1 MPESPRPAAR
11 SAAAAAPKPLAPIDG
26 AVAPLDAVT
35 FRWSAPPGPK
45 AFDLRIATAADP
57 DATLVELEGLPTT
70 ETTLAD
76 ALPPEPCLWWVR
88 RSDGP
93 WSAPSRFV
101 AGTAAD
107 LEVAAREAAARAD
120 EERKAELAAK
130 RQPRVLEPLPEV
142 PPEPVWPHAAGDAL
156 DGAPALDWS
165 SVPGFGPPERADL
178 PAVEA
183 EPPRPLGPLGGE
195 VVDAVTVA
203 LRWAGVPGA
212 TGYEVELSP
221 HPAFDRD
228 VLTLDAGR
236 TTEVALPGLVP
247 STGHKLLW
255 RVRARVGDGATRW
268 SKYGRFY
275 PAADAP
281 VEAFRTGMDAA
292 VLAERKRREH
302 ARLVREHEISL
313 VPLHEREDAVT
324 DGATLAVLVGMMLS
338 GIVIALIVLVV
349 SLIPT

>member
-1 MPESPRPAAR
+1 MPETARPAAR

-45 AFDLRIATAADP
+45 TFDLRIATAADP
-57 DATLVELEGLPTT
+57 DATLVVLEGLPTT
-70 ETTLAD
+70 ETTFAD

-88 RSDGP
+88 RSGGS
-93 WSAPSRFV
+93 WSAPASFV

-107 LEVAAREAAARAD
+107 LEVAAREAAVRAD
-120 EERKAELAAK
+120 EERKAELADR
-130 RQPRVLEPLPEV
+130 RQPRGLGPLPEA
-142 PPEPVWPHAAGDAL
+142 PPEPVWPHATGDAL
-156 DGAPALDWS
+156 DGAPALDWAT
-165 SVPGFGPPERADL
+165 VPGFGTPERADL
-178 PAVEA
+178 PTVEA
-183 EPPRPLGPLGGE
+183 TPPRPLGPLGGE

-212 TGYEVELSP
+212 THYDVELSP

-228 VLTLDAGR
+228 VLSLDAGR

-247 STGHKLLW
+247 ATGHRLLW

-268 SKYGRFY
+268 SEYGRFY

-281 VEAFRTGMDAA
+281 VETFRERMDAA
-292 VLAERKRREH
+292 LLAERKRREH
-302 ARLVREHEISL
+302 ARLVREHELSL

-338 GIVIALIVLVV
+338 GITVAVLVLV
-349 SLIPT
+349 FSLLRF

>member
-1 MPESPRPAAR
+1 MPETPRPASRSA
-11 SAAAAAPKPLAPIDG
+11 SAAAPTPLAPVNG

-45 AFDLRIATAADP
+45 AFDLRIATASDP
-57 DATLVELEGLPTT
+57 DVPLVLLEGLPTT

-88 RSDGP
+88 RSGGP
-93 WSAPSRFV
+93 WSAPARFV

-107 LEVAAREAAARAD
+107 LEVAAREAAAREA
-120 EERKAELAAK
+120 EERKAALVAK
-130 RQPRVLEPLPEV
+130 RQPRGLAPLPEA
-142 PPEPVWPHAAGDAL
+142 PPEPVWPHATGDAL
-156 DGAPALDWS
+156 DGAPDVDWS
-165 SVPGFGPPERADL
+165 TVPGFGAPERPERAT
-178 PAVEA
+178 VEA
-183 EPPRPLGPLGGE
+183 DPPQPLGPLGGE
-195 VVDAVTVA
+195 VIDAVTVA

-221 HPAFDRD
+221 HPAFDCD
-228 VLTLDAGR
+228 VLSLDAGR

>member
-1 MPESPRPAAR
+1 MPESPRPTAR

-57 DATLVELEGLPTT
+57 DATLVVLEGLPTT

-88 RSDGP
+88 RSGGP
-93 WSAPSRFV
+93 WSAPARFV

-107 LEVAAREAAARAD
+107 LEVAAREAAAREA
-120 EERKAELAAK
+120 EERKAELVAK
-130 RQPRVLEPLPEV
+130 RQPRGLAPLPEA
-142 PPEPVWPHAAGDAL
+142 PPEPVWPHATGDAL
-156 DGAPALDWS
+156 DGAPAIDWAT
-165 SVPGFGPPERADL
+165 VPGFGTPDRAEH
-178 PAVEA
+178 ATAEA

-203 LRWAGVPGA
+203 LRWASVAGA

-228 VLTLDAGR
+228 VLSLDAGR
-236 TTEVALPGLVP
+236 ATEVALPGLVP

-281 VEAFRTGMDAA
+281 VEAFRAELDAA
-292 VLAERKRREH
+292 LLAERKRREH
-302 ARLVREHEISL
+302 ARLVREHELGL

-338 GIVIALIVLVV
+338 GIAIALVVLVV
-349 SLIPT
+349 SLVPA